1 MVKAP
6 GILGGGF
13 FLCISESVVPVQK
26 IAAFG
31 SVCAQSPAGAA
42 AGCDPWLF
50 KSARLFT
57 GLLQTE
63 FLFALDL
70 HDLGVVHSDLHRAE
84 PQIAQGALDF
94 TQDGGFVL
102 TVNAAKGCA
111 HGAAPLNGICLAVG
125 GTAFGVGAI

>member
-1 MVKAP
+1 MYF
-6 GILGGGF
+6 GNR
-13 FLCISESVVPVQK
+13 VVGSK
-26 IAAFG
+26 IAAFD
-31 SVCAQSPAGAA
+31 SSYAQPPVGAA
-42 AGCDPWLF
+42 AGCDLL
-50 KSARLFT
+50 ARLFAR
-57 GLLQTE
+57 LLQTE
-63 FLFALDL
+63 FLFAFDL

-84 PQIAQGALDF
+84 TQIAQSALDF

>member
-13 FLCISESVVPVQK
+13 FLCIAQIGCVGTK
-26 IAAFG
+26 IAACG
-31 SVCAQSPAGAA
+31 SSCINPPAGTG
-42 AGCDPWLF
+42 AGGDL
-50 KSARLFT
+50 SARLLT

-63 FLFALDL
+63 FLFAFDL
-70 HDLGVVHSDLHRAE
+70 HDLRVMHSDLHRAE
-84 PQIAQGALDF
+84 TQIAQGALDF
-94 TQDGGFVL
+94 TQDGAFVL